1 MHVAA
6 FKDDVL
12 EKYPD
17 VAESLFNAFTEAKR
31 ICREFYSDPNW
42 SSLAWGKQAFEEK
55 ENS

>member
-1 MHVAA
+1 MQVAA

-12 EKYPD
+12 KKYPD

>member
-12 EKYPD
+12 KNIPTRRK
-17 VAESLFNAFTEAKR
+17 VLFNFTEAKR
-31 ICREFYSDPNW
+31 ICREFYADPNW
-42 SSLAWGKQAFEEK
+42 SWLAWGKQAFEEK